1 MKNDQTKMTEDPLDA
16 LLREADEY
24 IPDEGFTARVVTS
37 LPPRRRSR
45 ARFSL
50 ILTALLIGAGL
61 TTWQFAGMVSVFS
74 QLPHQGWLRD
84 WRLLLLFAPLLA
96 GVAALGWGVFA
107 LANDED

>member
-1 MKNDQTKMTEDPLDA
+1 MKNDQTKMMEDPLDA

-24 IPDEGFTARVVTS
+24 VTDDGFTARVVTS
-37 LPPRRRSR
+37 LPPRRRRR

-61 TTWQFAGMVSVFS
+61 ITWQFVGMASVFGR
-74 QLPHQGWLRD
+74 LPQQGWLRD
-84 WRLLLLFAPLLA
+84 WRLLLLFAPLLS
-96 GVAALGWGVFA
+96 GVAALGWGVFT